1 MSYASTFI
9 AKGTKVLEQRNT
21 SFYLSEPV
29 PGVSFT
35 DEEPRVLRAGRYV
48 VVEPDSR
55 DNRRMIVVNVKNN
68 RMYAVNRRMIPS
80 PNEDGGR

>member
-9 AKGTKVLEQRNT
+9 AKGTKVFEQRNH
-21 SFYLSEPV
+21 SFYLDEPV

-35 DEEPRVLRAGRYV
+35 DEDPRTVPAGKYSII
-48 VVEPDSR
+48 EPDTR
-55 DNRRMIVVNVKNN
+55 NRHRMIVVNVKNN